1 MEEKRFRRMKI
12 IVGTRKKMRGR
23 PPLCQI
29 CEKPVVAGD
38 RGVLIK
44 ALGEMPREHH
54 YQCLLKVFNW
64 LKEM

>member
-1 MEEKRFRRMKI
+1 MEKKKFGIMQI
-12 IVGTRKKMRGR
+12 IVGTRKETRGR

-29 CEKPVVAGD
+29 CEKQVVAGD